1 MFISDLFEASER
13 RLVVVYPGRFQPFHR
28 GHAGVFKQLQAKFG
42 ADNTWIAT
50 TPQVKIGEKNP
61 FNATQKV
68 ELMHAAGVTDDRIVL
83 ATEPY
88 KITAIQN
95 ALGFDPATTVL
106 IFAVGAPDKERLEVD
121 AVYSEFTAT
130 GRKSLIPPGKAP
142 GDEKP
147 MKTFQSLQDS
157 VTVAQGHAYVVVVP
171 EIEATVVIHGKTHDV
186 SHGTECRNLWIQ
198 IQGDEQARREFLT
211 GLYGR
216 ATPELAHIF
225 DQIGSTKTVVPEPK
239 IVTKLP
245 KPVKPEGG
253 VAKAAKRANKLIK
266 ESNQSTDLKASALL
280 RRAKVMHPLAH
291 NDEQALALYINDKE
305 EQDVD
310 QLDSEEHYLEKKI
323 KELERKI
330 NNLDH
335 QLQVNQDVS
344 EGYWGQ
350 DHKGFGVNPNTG
362 RNSFQDRERTAGE
375 DEPELRK
382 MHVVVNGRMKHG
394 MFTTHEQ
401 QSQWQRGARFSQAD
415 ALKAARIMRS
425 KFDPNKFVQRQGDKW
440 VEVHPFGKPEGV
452 AESGGVGVVKGNN
465 DPRYVMAT
473 AGDQNA
479 VDGNTLGREMKAFG
493 LVGRKN
499 PGINKQQT
507 PVNKKIGQGINE
519 NNVND
524 EIRHKMAKLQAS
536 MIEMA
541 HDEIDRIKSR
551 MSNEHDPKMIQHY
564 KQRLQ
569 QQRDKI
575 LKIMTPGM

>member
-68 ELMHAAGVTDDRIVL
+68 ELMHAAGVTDDRILLVS
-83 ATEPY
+83 EPY
-88 KITAIQN
+88 KITAIQDTLN
-95 ALGFDPATTVL
+95 FDPANTVL
-106 IFAVGAPDKERLEVD
+106 IFAVGEPDKARLEVD
-121 AVYSEFTAT
+121 AVYSEFTPT
-130 GRKSLIPPGKAP
+130 GRKSTIPPGKAV

-147 MKTFQSLQDS
+147 MKTFRSLQDS

-171 EIEATVVIHGKTHDV
+171 EIEATVVIHGQKHDV
-186 SHGTECRNLWIQ
+186 SHGTECRNLWSQ
-198 IQGDEQARREFLT
+198 LQGDEQGRKEFLT

-225 DQIGSTKTVVPEPK
+225 DQIGSTKTVVAEPTR
-239 IVTKLP
+239 VTKLP
-245 KPVKPEGG
+245 KTLEPVGG
-253 VAKAAKRANKLIK
+253 VEKAAKRANKLIK
-266 ESNQSTDLKASALL
+266 ESNKSTDLKASALL
-280 RRAKVMHPLAH
+280 RRARVMHPLAH

-305 EQDVD
+305 ERDVNH
-310 QLDSEEHYLEKKI
+310 LDSEEHYLEKKMQ
-323 KELERKI
+323 ELEQKI
-330 NNLDH
+330 NNLDYH
-335 QLQVNQDVS
+335 FKS
-344 EGYWGQ
+344 
-350 DHKGFGVNPNTG
+350 
-362 RNSFQDRERTAGE
+362 
-375 DEPELRK
+375 
-382 MHVVVNGRMKHG
+382 
-394 MFTTHEQ
+394 
-401 QSQWQRGARFSQAD
+401 
-415 ALKAARIMRS
+415 
-425 KFDPNKFVQRQGDKW
+425 
-440 VEVHPFGKPEGV
+440 HPK
-452 AESGGVGVVKGNN
+452 ESIKEAGGVGVVKGGN

-519 NNVND
+519 NNDND